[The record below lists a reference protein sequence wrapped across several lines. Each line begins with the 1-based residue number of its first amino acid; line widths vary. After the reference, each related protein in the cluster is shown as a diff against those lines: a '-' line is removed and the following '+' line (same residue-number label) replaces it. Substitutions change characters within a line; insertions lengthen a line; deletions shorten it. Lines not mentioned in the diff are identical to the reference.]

1 MSCFPLALALE
12 LADISMCSNYTP
24 SYLLVLDGQFRCCAA
39 KQLSMRPFFVKG
51 VVVQVTGVCSVT
63 HEKALGCNPRKT
75 IQHPMEFMD
84 CGQIVRALG
93 PHSQWSWLIFFS
105 PPRVCSFFFFCVCV
119 CVFGFFLQVCDLF
132 ARRIIPKLLSWPR
145 TSE

>member
-63 HEKALGCNPRKT
+63 HEKALGCNPSKT

-93 PHSQWSWLIFFS
+93 PHSQWSWLIFSLPHACALFL
-105 PPRVCSFFFFCVCV
+105 
-119 CVFGFFLQVCDLF
+119 CVFGFFSKCVICLPGGLF
-132 ARRIIPKLLSWPR
+132 PSY
-145 TSE
+145 